1 MDTSYS
7 YGVTPGTGANR
18 EDLRGGRKA
27 PSKRRQP
34 LTENTDLQNP
44 QIGVPKKASKTNG
57 TRRGK

>member
-7 YGVTPGTGANR
+7 YGVTPGKGANK

-27 PSKRRQP
+27 PSKRRE

-44 QIGVPKKASKTNG
+44 EMGPPKKARKPNVK
-57 TRRGK
+57 R